1 MLIRFF
7 RRYFQHQWY
16 ATSNLLLDLNHQLRT
31 NPTLK
36 VYACPDNRAQE
47 QNSIDR
53 TRGRRSFIPNLEFS
67 SSGPFQII
75 LDWISSQILQIKL
88 NDEIWSKQC
97 SFQQRIVDN
106 TDERGSIWF
115 ATETWA
121 LLSLQD
127 CTLMINTQDG
137 LVQISRSDRLHS
149 FICDIVSQYCLKLGN
164 HETIQPF
171 SMRLQT
177 ARSSIADSIAAL
189 DIGPDTKKALSQLM
203 TSIQPICIIRG
214 HGVLTHG
221 TQSFSLKEL
230 NLHYPGCYRTNPWID
245 WLFSRPHID
254 LRPEIIKSPTQQ
266 TMHASNMQPNIPT
279 DSASTARQNWW
290 NYLYTTNLPCIP
302 SLDQIRKQYQYRPTW
317 ISAGIIV
324 IGLCCL
330 ALLIHLKQVP
340 LSLLFSHHAAV
351 PTLVLYIA
359 AISYT
364 WTTSQKQSQKV
375 LHDLPQAPL
384 SAHAQTY
391 VRSQAFQQPTS
402 PPESVSPVDNDS
414 DEEVTIVL
422 NP

>member
-1 MLIRFF
+1 MLI
-7 RRYFQHQWY
+7 
-16 ATSNLLLDLNHQLRT
+16 
-31 NPTLK
+31 
-36 VYACPDNRAQE
+36 
-47 QNSIDR
+47 
-53 TRGRRSFIPNLEFS
+53 
-67 SSGPFQII
+67 
-75 LDWISSQILQIKL
+75 
-88 NDEIWSKQC
+88 
-97 SFQQRIVDN
+97 QQRIVDN

-254 LRPEIIKSPTQQ
+254 LRPELLNPLHNKPCMRPICSLIFRLTQHRLHVK
-266 TMHASNMQPNIPT
+266 TG
-279 DSASTARQNWW
+279 
-290 NYLYTTNLPCIP
+290 
-302 SLDQIRKQYQYRPTW
+302 
-317 ISAGIIV
+317 GITCTR
-324 IGLCCL
+324 LTCL
-330 ALLIHLKQVP
+330 V
-340 LSLLFSHHAAV
+340 
-351 PTLVLYIA
+351 
-359 AISYT
+359 
-364 WTTSQKQSQKV
+364 
-375 LHDLPQAPL
+375 
-384 SAHAQTY
+384 
-391 VRSQAFQQPTS
+391 SQASIRLESSTNIDQPGF
-402 PPESVSPVDNDS
+402 
-414 DEEVTIVL
+414 L
-422 NP
+422 RA